1 MYVARL
7 LILAFCMGFLA
18 PGFASTRLAPLSGE
32 LTGSAAEPVKP
43 KTIVQARS
51 LALLVHN
58 NKRVQVQDAII
69 RGPLDLSYATIN
81 QLVSLVNCEFEDPAD
96 FSYATFKRHLILQN
110 STFKKGFDLEGATI
124 DLNGRFD
131 AIKVLSGH
139 AGFRYLHVQVCLT
152 WNMPNSTPPPLL
164 TSPTLILTKAHTCA
178 ALCLVGT
185 LSCWR

>member
-7 LILAFCMGFLA
+7 LILAFCMGFSA
-18 PGFASTRLAPLSGE
+18 PGSASTRLAPLSGE
-32 LTGSAAEPVKP
+32 PTGSAAEPVKP

-51 LALLVHN
+51 LALLAHN

-69 RGPLDLSYATIN
+69 RAPLDLSYATIN
-81 QLVSLVNCEFEDPAD
+81 QLVSLVNCAIEDPAD

-152 WNMPNSTPPPLL
+152 WNMPNSTPPQLL
-164 TSPTLILTKAHTCA
+164 TSPTLILTKAHTA
-178 ALCLVGT
+178 
-185 LSCWR
+185 